1 MTSAQ
6 ALRHRMICTVLVA
19 AAMTTAGVASAWA
32 QEQAVPRTSQ
42 APRVWVTW
50 RGPEPDKGASA
61 WFLKRFVR
69 TDIVFRELPPGTTE
83 LGEGTP
89 FDVPQAEFR
98 RTHSHA
104 VFETLLQRYPVQDP
118 AVQRLA
124 RILHDVEI
132 NLWGAKLFEETAILE
147 DESKRLGERFADGHI
162 PLDCYVAWFDDVY
175 GELKNGQGLSP
186 QRALPAPCKQKEVS
200 KE

>member
-1 MTSAQ
+1 MIWAAVMT
-6 ALRHRMICTVLVA
+6 ALMATA
-19 AAMTTAGVASAWA
+19 AFACAKA
-32 QEQAVPRTSQ
+32 QEQAAPRTFQ

-69 TDIVFRELPPGTTE
+69 ADIVFRELPPGTTD

-118 AVQRLA
+118 VVQHLA
-124 RILHDVEI
+124 RVLHDVEI
-132 NLWGAKLFEETAILE
+132 NLWGAKLFEETAIIE
-147 DESKRLGERFADGHI
+147 GESRRLAERFSDGHV

-175 GELKNGQGLSP
+175 SELRNKQALTP
-186 QRALPAPCKQKEVS
+186 QRALPAACGMKRSVE
-200 KE
+200 

>member
-1 MTSAQ
+1 VRLAETRGS
-6 ALRHRMICTVLVA
+6 RVIWTVVLTTVVTTTMSVP
-19 AAMTTAGVASAWA
+19 AMA
-32 QEQAVPRTSQ
+32 QEGASGVR

-50 RGPEPDKGASA
+50 RGTEPDKGASA

-69 TDIVFRELPPGTTE
+69 ADIVFRELPTGTTE

-104 VFETLLQRYPVQDP
+104 VFETLLQRYPVDDP
-118 AVQRLA
+118 VLRHLA
-124 RILHDVEI
+124 RVLHDVEI
-132 NLWGAKLFEETAILE
+132 NMWGAKLFEETAIIE
-147 DESKRLGERFADGHI
+147 GESKRLGEQFSNGHI

-175 GELKNGQGLSP
+175 VELRAGQPLEP
-186 QRALPAPCKQKEVS
+186 QRTLPAACRMDGSIE
-200 KE
+200 